1 MDRRISDI
9 FSYGDDVV
17 FWEPGCEIA
26 PEEVKVMTLRRLRT
40 KRAKRLSRTLL
51 IAAVIASLLTVS
63 AIALGISIHAQRQEQ
78 LRQDMGIDENHVDSY
93 TEFPIPTGTV
103 AGAEN
108 SGVVLLSAIK
118 DSEFETVYV
127 SISPVEEEDLFKED
141 RFEWTL
147 DGYSFGSVFPVYDNS
162 NINYAPVYNEYSGE
176 YVNMPDQEQLRQAI
190 LENYDAETKSGLF
203 KFEILLENVNADKP
217 LNISVY
223 KLDTN
228 LDPDF
233 TGILETHEV
242 YSFEVCGTIRLEPI
256 GASCLSLRFPQPPT
270 FENTDAGGKG
280 RILGAD
286 IYATGLTWIMEH
298 EGMEDVYQR
307 PDGTPPRLTGEEL
320 NTLQNTWCN
329 AIENV
334 LSGAMVQYTDGETL
348 ELPSGI
354 VRLDY
359 DGALLKSPVS
369 TKGTLDLSRIASLTV
384 MGETMEVIR

>member
-9 FSYGDDVV
+9 FSYGDDMV
-17 FWEPGCEIA
+17 FWEPCYDIS
-26 PEEVKVMTLRRLRT
+26 PEEVRAMTLRRLRT
-40 KRAKRLSRTLL
+40 RRTKRLSRTLL
-51 IAAVIASLLTVS
+51 IAAVIVSLLTVS
-63 AIALGISIHAQRQEQ
+63 AIALGISIHAQRQAQ
-78 LRQDMGIDENHVDSY
+78 LRQEMKIDENHVDGY
-93 TEFPIPTGTV
+93 TEFTIPAETV

-118 DSEFETVYV
+118 DSESETVYV

-147 DGYSFGSVFPVYDNS
+147 DGQNFGNVFPVYDNS
-162 NINYAPVYNEYSGE
+162 NIDYAPVYNEYSGE

-242 YSFEVCGTIRLEPI
+242 YDFEVCGTIRLEPI
-256 GASCLSLRFPQPPT
+256 GTSCISLRFPQPPT
-270 FENTDAGGKG
+270 FENPDTGGKG

-298 EGMEDVYQR
+298 EGMDEVYINQ
-307 PDGTPPRLTGEEL
+307 DGTPPRLTGEEL
-320 NTLQNTWCN
+320 NTLQNAWCN
-329 AIENV
+329 AIENA
-334 LSGAMVQYTDGETL
+334 LSGAMLQYTDGQTL
-348 ELPSGI
+348 KLPSGI
-354 VRLDY
+354 VRLGY